1 MVYTERNSDHIL
13 KVSNLS
19 VKLEKQIIL
28 DNISFK
34 LQRGKTLSI
43 VGPNGAGKTMLFRA
57 LLNLVPYTGKIEWN
71 GKVKIGYVP
80 QNFSVSEIPISVKEF
95 LAFKKS
101 NNVEYSFDSV
111 ELEEKI
117 QNKRLNVLSGGEL
130 HKLLVAWALKD
141 NPNVLL
147 FDEPTTFMDM
157 GSVEIIYEM
166 LNKLEKERKI
176 TILLITHDAHV
187 VRDYSD
193 YVLALNKKM
202 ILFGESSKISD
213 PSLLKEIYGSHTILS
228 RHLH

>member
-1 MVYTERNSDHIL
+1 MVYTEGNSDHIL

-193 YVLALNKKM
+193 YMLALNKKM
-202 ILFGESSKISD
+202 IFFGESSKISD

>member
-1 MVYTERNSDHIL
+1 MVYTEGNSDHIL

>member
-1 MVYTERNSDHIL
+1 MVYTEGNSDHIL

-117 QNKRLNVLSGGEL
+117 QNKKLNALSGGEL
-130 HKLLVAWALKD
+130 HKLLVAWALID

-193 YVLALNKKM
+193 YMLALNKKM
-202 ILFGESSKISD
+202 IFFGESSKISD

-228 RHLH
+228 RHVH